1 MHITICL
8 AASFIF
14 ACSALRV
21 APAQAVPEFQF
32 QFSEK
37 PGPYAVGLKVVEQFD
52 RARQFQVEN
61 ASAGSPAASG
71 PRPLQTLVWYP
82 AQTASGQA
90 MTLGDYEA
98 LIKTET
104 TFGKP
109 VEHSKPQSFVDAYM
123 QGTTGIHTWAIRDG
137 AMKADRFPVVIYA
150 PSLNAP
156 ATENIELCEYLASWG
171 FVVIASPS
179 MGATSRS
186 MTIDIP
192 GANAEAQDISFLV
205 GFASTLP
212 DADMSKVAAMGY
224 SWGGMAAL
232 FAAARDKRIDALI
245 SLDGSFRYSPEIVQ
259 SVGDIHP
266 DRMTIPLLVFSRAE
280 EPLETWDAMRKD
292 KSQCAC
298 APNVL
303 NEWTDGDLLHVR
315 LLGISHIQ
323 FSSLYQRSERF
334 RKEGMHFVPA
344 DYSLEDGAASYNW
357 MARYTLEFLNAY
369 LEHQE
374 SAELFLKRT
383 PAENGVPKHLIA
395 VTLRQAQAKPNQGD
409 IPAKK

>member
-52 RARQFQVEN
+52 RARQFQVEMMT
-61 ASAGSPAASG
+61 SAGSPAASG

-123 QGTTGIHTWAIRDG
+123 QGTTGIHTWAVRDG

-156 ATENIELCEYLASWG
+156 ATENIDSANIWRVLG
-171 FVVIASPS
+171 FRGDRQPQHGCNVSFDDHRYPRRKR
-179 MGATSRS
+179 GG
-186 MTIDIP
+186 P
-192 GANAEAQDISFLV
+192 GH
-205 GFASTLP
+205 
-212 DADMSKVAAMGY
+212 
-224 SWGGMAAL
+224 L
-232 FAAARDKRIDALI
+232 F
-245 SLDGSFRYSPEIVQ
+245 S
-259 SVGDIHP
+259 
-266 DRMTIPLLVFSRAE
+266 
-280 EPLETWDAMRKD
+280 
-292 KSQCAC
+292 C
-298 APNVL
+298 
-303 NEWTDGDLLHVR
+303 
-315 LLGISHIQ
+315 
-323 FSSLYQRSERF
+323 RF
-334 RKEGMHFVPA
+334 RKHAAGCGYVK
-344 DYSLEDGAASYNW
+344 SCCDG
-357 MARYTLEFLNAY
+357 L
-369 LEHQE
+369 
-374 SAELFLKRT
+374 
-383 PAENGVPKHLIA
+383 
-395 VTLRQAQAKPNQGD
+395 
-409 IPAKK
+409 